1 MYSLLLLTKR
11 TNNNFVFCGPQCHFS
26 FVVFHLYYS
35 NKFFLFHL
43 FVKRNIIYI
52 YIYINVFCVSETVL
66 STLIYKF
73 AQVFVS
79 LSLLRRLL
87 SSLQRLRNWGC
98 EKLNYSP
105 KSWPVYGEVDLKRSD
120 TSLSFYFFYYA
131 RLSALCQPPFLHF
144 AGRIL
149 SWVLLACTFLSNY
162 LNGST

>member
-11 TNNNFVFCGPQCHFS
+11 TNNNFVLCGPQCHFS
-26 FVVFHLYYS
+26 FVVFQLYYS

-43 FVKRNIIYI
+43 FVKRNIIHIYI
-52 YIYINVFCVSETVL
+52 YIYFNVYCVSETVL
-66 STLIYKF
+66 STLIQICSGF
-73 AQVFVS
+73 CLIMS
-79 LSLLRRLL
+79 LETLSL
-87 SSLQRLRNWGC
+87 LQRLRNWGC

-120 TSLSFYFFYYA
+120 TSLSIYFFYYS

-149 SWVLLACTFLSNY
+149 SRVLLACTFLSDY